1 MKRKSLQAPI
11 ALGSSRLKIAHV
23 QKLSDPLEQ
32 NRFMAYLVESGGRTL
47 GPFSLDELP
56 DRVQAREFALTDL
69 ACDEYHG
76 RWMPVDE
83 LLTHGPAEIKTIP
96 NTLDQSRTILSAVGW
111 TGLLAI
117 LYFFYRVG
125 RLMHTWV
132 RLHPH

>member
-1 MKRKSLQAPI
+1 
-11 ALGSSRLKIAHV
+11 
-23 QKLSDPLEQ
+23 
-32 NRFMAYLVESGGRTL
+32 MAYLVESGGRTL

-56 DRVQAREFALTDL
+56 HRVKSAEFALTDL

-76 RWMPVDE
+76 RWVPLEE
-83 LLTHGPAEIKTIP
+83 LIARGPAEVKTIP
-96 NTLDQSRTILSAVGW
+96 NTLGQPRTIFSAVGW

-125 RLMHTWV
+125 RFMHTWV